1 MMMRTI
7 IFSGIFVLGAAL
19 LSGCAN
25 TSSEFSCPA
34 PKTGMCQS
42 VRNVDNMV
50 DSGQIRANTSSNIQ
64 QGGATTNTRITW
76 GNFSTPYAATL
87 HPGQPL
93 RQQEIVMAVWMS
105 PYEDSKGYYHD
116 ESTVYAVMI
125 PSQWSTQPV
134 KAVENAL

>member
-1 MMMRTI
+1 MNRI
-7 IFSGIFVLGAAL
+7 VIFSALFVLGTTL
-19 LSGCAN
+19 LSGCVN
-25 TSSEFSCPA
+25 TNSEFSCPA

-42 VRNVDNMV
+42 VRSVDNMV
-50 DSGQIRANTSSNIQ
+50 DSGQIHADTSRTTQRVSISTNTS
-64 QGGATTNTRITW
+64 ITW
-76 GNFSTPYAATL
+76 DNFSTPYAATI

-134 KAVENAL
+134 KAVEEVL